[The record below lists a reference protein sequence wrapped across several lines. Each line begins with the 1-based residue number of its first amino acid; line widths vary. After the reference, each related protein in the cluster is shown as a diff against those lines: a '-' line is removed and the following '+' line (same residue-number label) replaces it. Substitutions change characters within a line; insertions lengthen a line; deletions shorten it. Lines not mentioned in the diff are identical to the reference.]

1 MEKIV
6 LLILVV
12 SVYLIFTVIIT
23 RICNS
28 VVAIKKTLEFIAQNK
43 ESEVNKDDRTE

>member
-12 SVYLIFTVIIT
+12 SAYLIFTVIIT

-28 VVAIKKTLEFIAQNK
+28 VVAIKNTLVQNK
-43 ESEVNKDDRTE
+43 ESEVMQNDRTK